1 MLINYAPKD
10 NNSNNIT
17 VFEGES
23 IVILSTAKIIFSSMV
38 HAWNMSVEH

>member
-23 IVILSTAKIIFSSMV
+23 IFI
-38 HAWNMSVEH
+38 